1 MPIFAVCL
9 KMCAPSLRYF
19 QNYLNIKNLNALNTI
34 PLVSSLWLTSPRHPL
49 PKDSFSLSLFL
60 GISERGWGWDCCLHS
75 DWTVVV
81 KFHRVSAIGSG
92 WKKKRWEVEFF
103 CMDNC
108 FCKLFQQMNKRC
120 LTLNLSFFC
129 NCNGFLI
136 MWNLSSFSWLN
147 SSTKYF
153 IWKVIMGQKTNLL
166 RPLLFYVISR
176 LELFYGYSNFL

>member
-9 KMCAPSLRYF
+9 RNVYAPNLRYF
-19 QNYLNIKNLNALNTI
+19 QNYLNIKNLDSFNTI

-92 WKKKRWEVEFF
+92 WKKEIESWIF
-103 CMDNC
+103 CVGNWSGQ
-108 FCKLFQQMNKRC
+108 LLNKRC
-120 LTLNLSFFC
+120 HCFSK
-129 NCNGFLI
+129 LI
-136 MWNLSSFSWLN
+136 
-147 SSTKYF
+147 KG
-153 IWKVIMGQKTNLL
+153 VLL
-166 RPLLFYVISR
+166 RIGVSFAIVIISSYVEPLKF
-176 LELFYGYSNFL
+176 F

>member
-1 MPIFAVCL
+1 MPIFAVYL

-19 QNYLNIKNLNALNTI
+19 QNYLNIKNLNSFNTI

-92 WKKKRWEVEFF
+92 WKKEIESWIFLWIIALASCLIRGVTVSANEW
-103 CMDNC
+103 
-108 FCKLFQQMNKRC
+108 C
-120 LTLNLSFFC
+120 LTLNLGFFC
-129 NCNGFLI
+129 NCNGF
-136 MWNLSSFSWLN
+136 
-147 SSTKYF
+147 
-153 IWKVIMGQKTNLL
+153 
-166 RPLLFYVISR
+166 
-176 LELFYGYSNFL
+176 